1 MLKFGREE
9 TFFVFIITTSN
20 FYLYN
25 DDVAVI
31 LELISLHKLNG
42 IEPVNVPTGRKRSFV
57 LIKILLSPTMV
68 LDSFFSI
75 KEWKSCLKK
84 GFNINKCTYL
94 REFSILLAF
103 KVLLLHCVYC
113 LLRKH
118 RLMKEKKIK
127 TKLNEVLDV
136 R

>member
-1 MLKFGREE
+1 MFIAVEKKMLKFGREE

-57 LIKILLSPTMV
+57 LIKILLSLTMV

-75 KEWKSCLKK
+75 KEWKFCLKK
-84 GFNINKCTYL
+84 RI
-94 REFSILLAF
+94 
-103 KVLLLHCVYC
+103 
-113 LLRKH
+113 
-118 RLMKEKKIK
+118 
-127 TKLNEVLDV
+127 
-136 R
+136 